1 MFMFRQDDHVRRLEK
16 VILCSARLLLIADKK
31 EVVVEP
37 PTAGRSGGVAVG
49 DDTLSTQLV
58 PLVTIKTLAAAAG
71 PVQGDWT

>member
-1 MFMFRQDDHVRRLEK
+1 MYRQDDHLRRLEK

-37 PTAGRSGGVAVG
+37 LIAGRSGGVAVG
-49 DDTLSTQLV
+49 DDTFLSTLLV
-58 PLVTIKTLAAAAG
+58 PLVTIKTLAGAAG